1 MSRRFLVPIFAV
13 VAMLS
18 LFFMPGASAIHSA
31 DDHTANMSLVKNI
44 RYQIRNQPTTTNQ
57 GGSDIEFAR
66 LGSPPRWYA
75 LAGTYWNGL
84 QIVDIAWP
92 PRAQIVGVY
101 DCGIT
106 QGDVQVFTQ
115 ADEPGRTFVTYT
127 SDQGAR
133 TASKCY
139 QDAKALGDWGTGQ
152 SNFGTFIADI
162 TDPRNPVT
170 LAFVPIAK
178 GSHNQTVHPSGN
190 YLYNSNSDL
199 ATDISPSIEIWNI
212 TDINNPVFV
221 RNLPMPIRPGL
232 GSDSHDVTFNTTG
245 TRAYTA
251 AISHT
256 SIIDTTNPANPV
268 VLNTIFDPTVNVSH
282 QADPVTM
289 RDPITGL
296 PKTFVIVSDELVGA
310 AGNYACPGGG
320 LHVYDVTNDAF
331 TKVGFWVTDYAG
343 QTQSP
348 ASIPVCTSHVFRIHE
363 KEKLLTIAWYSAGVR
378 VVDIS
383 QLAGFTLG
391 STGSG
396 MREIGHYRTP
406 DADTWAAKTPFID
419 SRSGDFWLFGNDIG
433 RGLDIYHFDADG
445 QQNMSQNP
453 GTWESGPGAGAQDTL
468 PITNTPYDLSA
479 DTHVGQ

>member
-1 MSRRFLVPIFAV
+1 MPRRILVLTFAV
-13 VAMLS
+13 AMMS
-18 LFFMPGASAIHSA
+18 LFVSAEAPATHNT
-31 DDHTANMSLVKNI
+31 DDHTANMSFVKNI
-44 RYQIRNQPTTTNQ
+44 RYQLRNQASSQ

-75 LAGTYWNGL
+75 LAGSYWNGL

-101 DCGIT
+101 DCAIT

-115 ADEPGRTFVTYT
+115 ADEPGRTFVAYA
-127 SDQGAR
+127 SDTGAR
-133 TASKCY
+133 TASPCY
-139 QDAKALGDWGTGQ
+139 QEAKALGDWGTGQ
-152 SNFGTFIADI
+152 SNFGTFIAEI
-162 TDPRNPVT
+162 TDPRNPRT
-170 LAFVPIAK
+170 IAFIPIAK

-199 ATDISPSIEIWNI
+199 ATDISPSIEIFDI
-212 TDINNPVFV
+212 SDINNPVFV

-232 GSDSHDVTFNTTG
+232 GSDSHDITFNASG

-268 VLNTIFDPTVNVSH
+268 ILNTIFDPTVNVSH
-282 QADPVTM
+282 QADPITM
-289 RDPITGL
+289 RDNTTGQM
-296 PKTFVIVSDELVGA
+296 KTFVIVSDELAGA
-310 AGNYACPGGG
+310 AGNFACPGGG

-331 TKVGFWVTDYAG
+331 TKVGFWVTGFTG

-348 ASIPVCTSHVFRIHE
+348 LSIPVCTSHVFRIHAP
-363 KEKLLTIAWYSAGVR
+363 EKLLTIAWYSAGVR

-383 QLAGFTLG
+383 QLAGFSVG

-406 DADTWAAKTPFID
+406 NADTWAAKTPFID
-419 SRSGDFWLFGNDIG
+419 RNGDFWLFGNDIG
-433 RGLDIYHFDADG
+433 RGLDIYHFDGDG

-453 GTWESGPGAGAQDTL
+453 GTWESGPGAGAQQDQGAFSK
-468 PITNTPYDLSA
+468 IPYDLSTG
-479 DTHVGQ
+479 THLGA

>member
-1 MSRRFLVPIFAV
+1 MSRRFPVLIFSV

-18 LFFMPGASAIHSA
+18 LFLMPGASATHNT
-31 DDHTANMSLVKNI
+31 DDHSPNMSFVKNL
-44 RYQIRNQPTTTNQ
+44 RYQLRNQATSQ

-75 LAGTYWNGL
+75 LAGAYWNGL

-101 DCGIT
+101 DCAIT

-127 SDQGAR
+127 SDTGAR
-133 TASKCY
+133 TGSPCY
-139 QDAKALGDWGTGQ
+139 QEARALGDWAPGQ
-152 SNFGTFIADI
+152 TQFGTFIAEI
-162 TDPRNPVT
+162 TNPRAPRT
-170 LAFVPIAK
+170 IAFIPIAK

-190 YLYNSNSDL
+190 FLYNSNSDL
-199 ATDISPSIEIWNI
+199 ATDISPSIEIFDI
-212 TDINNPVFV
+212 SDINNPVFV
-221 RNLPMPIRPGL
+221 RNLAMPIRPGL
-232 GSDSHDVTFNTTG
+232 GSDSHDVTFNTAG

-268 VLNTIFDPTVNVSH
+268 ILNTIFDPTVNVSH
-282 QADPVTM
+282 QADPVTIT
-289 RDPITGL
+289 DPTLGT
-296 PKTFVIVSDELVGA
+296 KTFLVVSDELVGA
-310 AGNYACPGGG
+310 AGNFACPGGG
-320 LHVYDVTNDAF
+320 LHIYDVTNDSF
-331 TKVGFWVTDYAG
+331 TKVGVWFAGIVG

-348 ASIPVCTSHVFRIHE
+348 LSIPVCTSHVFRIHE
-363 KEKLLTIAWYSAGVR
+363 KEKRLTIAWYSGGVR

-383 QLAGFTLG
+383 DLVGAAFGG
-391 STGSG
+391 TGPG
-396 MREIGHYRTP
+396 MTEIGHYRTP

-445 QQNMSQNP
+445 QQNFSQNP
-453 GTWESGPGAGAQDTL
+453 GTWQTGPGAGAQSGPL
-468 PITNTPYDLSA
+468 SNVPYDLQEG
-479 DTHVGQ
+479 THVGG